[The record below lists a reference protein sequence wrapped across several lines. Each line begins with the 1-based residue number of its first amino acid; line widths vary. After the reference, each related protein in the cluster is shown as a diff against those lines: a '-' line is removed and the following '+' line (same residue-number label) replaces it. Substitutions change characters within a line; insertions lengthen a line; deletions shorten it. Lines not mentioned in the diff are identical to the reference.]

1 MSLLGWPLLV
11 LLGVLAVALPVITL
25 LGWSR
30 ITGPA
35 PVRNLARLSLVGV
48 SQVTAVL
55 FVAAALNDYGYF
67 YGSWSELLG
76 QSSPVGQPA
85 SASPAHP
92 LGAAGTGDKLA
103 AGTGTSTAAGP
114 AAVSFVRSLPDPGWS
129 THAQWASRGRVESVT
144 ITGVRSRLAS

>member
-55 FVAAALNDYGYF
+55 FVAAALSN
-67 YGSWSELLG
+67 YGSFDVSWSDLLVRT
-76 QSSPVGQPA
+76 SPVGQPT
-85 SASPAHP
+85 SASPGHP
-92 LGAAGTGDKLA
+92 LVAAGTGD
-103 AGTGTSTAAGP
+103 
-114 AAVSFVRSLPDPGWS
+114 
-129 THAQWASRGRVESVT
+129 
-144 ITGVRSRLAS
+144 